1 MTLESGVQQA
11 LAHGLAAAHTD
22 ATANSAA
29 LAVAAYA
36 GDSLLQALQASQN
49 HHKRLKAAE
58 TEIKAEPEG
67 VTVTAAAAAA
77 AAASLQ
83 AEGHAQSA
91 LLGPQSAHAEVS
103 PVKRAPARR
112 GRAHAAATNKAARS
126 ASTNRRTKRQP
137 ERAAT

>member
-11 LAHGLAAAHTD
+11 LAHSLVAAQTD
-22 ATANSAA
+22 VTANSAA

-58 TEIKAEPEG
+58 TEVKSEPDG
-67 VTVTAAAAAA
+67 IPVTAAAAAA

-83 AEGHAQSA
+83 AEGHAQSS
-91 LLGPQSAHAEVS
+91 LLGTQSAHAEVS
-103 PVKRAPARR
+103 PVKRAPVRR
-112 GRAHAAATNKAARS
+112 GRAQSAASVKAVRS
-126 ASTNRRTKRQP
+126 TSTNRRTRRQP